1 MRISIIGLPGSG
13 KSTLARRV
21 SAQLGIPHIHLDRF
35 WFEAGG
41 LTLKKGDMVERDRI
55 RASVRAHVEKAIA
68 QDAWVSDGFYAH
80 VQPDIAGRA
89 DVLIYL
95 ASPFLVRLINHL
107 SRTFRRHERH
117 SELSMLDDLLFVGEL
132 VTRTFRT
139 GPKIKRLIA
148 QFPEKLVVLRSRRE
162 VERYL
167 SSL

>member
-13 KSTLARRV
+13 KSTLAQRL
-21 SAQLGIPHIHLDRF
+21 SARFDMPHIHLDRF

-41 LTLKKGDMVERDRI
+41 LALKKGDTVERDRI

-80 VQPDIAGRA
+80 VQSDIAERA

-95 ASPFLVRLINHL
+95 APSFLARLTNHL

-117 SELSMLDDLLFVGEL
+117 LELSMFDDLLFVGEL
-132 VTRTFRT
+132 VRRTFRT

-148 QFPEKLVVLRSRRE
+148 LYPEKLIVLRSRRE